1 MPIALE
7 KLTRAEAVKLAL
19 LGFGLGLLPHAL
31 GLLLGFAAFVVTP
44 VVGGLA
50 AGACGF
56 AAARMVRRTPWT
68 GALMMCAV
76 AGGTF
81 AGLFCAT
88 IAVLAII
95 NHEPWQIGGVLAASA
110 ALLLPVL
117 AGSLVVCLGVLL
129 GLRRRA
135 A

>member
-56 AAARMVRRTPWT
+56 AAARME
-68 GALMMCAV
+68 G
-76 AGGTF
+76 
-81 AGLFCAT
+81 
-88 IAVLAII
+88 
-95 NHEPWQIGGVLAASA
+95 SA
-110 ALLLPVL
+110 AT
-117 AGSLVVCLGVLL
+117 
-129 GLRRRA
+129 RRVQGAWSRMRM
-135 A
+135 